1 MKTWYAGTYTG
12 TGSEGIYR
20 FTLNEGKAGEPEL
33 LCKIKNPKYITFH
46 QDMIVAVCDYE
57 HGAGAALISK
67 EGEIL
72 DTITFEERT
81 SCYVGSDG
89 QYIYTANFHEGTF
102 TVLKEENKH
111 LSLKETVH
119 IQDGGGCHQV
129 LVYKDRLLVPCL
141 FLDRVMMY
149 ERETLKPLGS
159 IRFNTG
165 TGPRHGIFSKDEK
178 YLYLVSELSNEL
190 FVISTETWEI
200 LSEQPVLTS
209 GERHVRGGAA
219 IRMSEDGR
227 YLYASTRGK
236 DVLSVFTVD
245 GENVTLIDNVSCGGK
260 HPRDFNIDE
269 NYLLCAN
276 RFSNEISVFPLQDG
290 KIEKE
295 ILRIPVTEA
304 VSLIG
309 E

>member
-12 TGSEGIYR
+12 NGSEGIYR
-20 FTLNEGKAGEPEL
+20 FTLENKEAGEPEL

-46 QDMIVAVCDYE
+46 HDMIAAVCDFE

-67 EGEIL
+67 DGEIL
-72 DTITFEERT
+72 DTIAYEQRT
-81 SCYVGSDG
+81 SCYIGSDG
-89 QYIYTANFHEGTF
+89 EYLYSTNFHEGTF
-102 TVLKEENKH
+102 TVLKVEDNH

-141 FLDRVMMY
+141 FLDRIMMY

-165 TGPRHGIFSKDEK
+165 TGPRHGVFSHDEK

-190 FVISTETWEI
+190 LVISTDTWEI
-200 LSEQPVLTS
+200 LSQQPVLTS
-209 GERHVRGGAA
+209 GELHVRGGAA
-219 IRMSEDGR
+219 IRLSEDGK

-236 DVLSVFTVD
+236 DVLSVFRVD
-245 GENVTLIDNVSCGGK
+245 GENVKLTDNVSCGGK

-276 RFSNEISVFPLQDG
+276 RFSNEISVFPLNEG
-290 KIEKE
+290 EIEQE
-295 ILRIPVTEA
+295 LLRIPVTEA

>member
-20 FTLNEGKAGEPEL
+20 FTLENEPEL
-33 LCKIKNPKYITFH
+33 LCKIKNPKYICHH
-46 QDMIVAVCDYE
+46 QDKIAAVCDFDN
-57 HGAGAALISK
+57 GAGAALIS
-67 EGEIL
+67 
-72 DTITFEERT
+72 
-81 SCYVGSDG
+81 CYIGSDG
-89 QYIYTANFHEGTF
+89 KYLYTANFHEGTF
-102 TVLKEENKH
+102 TVLKVENNH

-141 FLDRVMMY
+141 FLDRIMMY
-149 ERETLKPLGS
+149 ERETLKLLGS

-165 TGPRHGIFSKDEK
+165 TGPRHGVFSHDGK

-190 FVISTETWEI
+190 FVISTDTWEI

-209 GERHVRGGAA
+209 GELHVRGGAA
-219 IRMSEDGR
+219 IRLSNDGK

-236 DVLSVFTVD
+236 DVLSVFTAD
-245 GENVTLIDNVSCGGK
+245 GDKVQLVDNVSCGGK

-276 RFSNEISVFPLQDG
+276 RFSNEISVFPLSDG
-290 KIEKE
+290 KIGEE
-295 ILRIPVTEA
+295 AVRIPVTEA

>member
-141 FLDRVMMY
+141 FLDRIMMY

>member
-141 FLDRVMMY
+141 FLDRIMMY

-209 GERHVRGGAA
+209 GERHVRGVAA

-245 GENVTLIDNVSCGGK
+245 GESVTLIDNVSCGGK

>member
-20 FTLNEGKAGEPEL
+20 FTLENGKAGEPEL
-33 LCKIKNPKYITFH
+33 LCKIKNPKYICHH
-46 QDMIVAVCDYE
+46 QDMIAAVCDFE

-67 EGEIL
+67 DGVIL
-72 DTITFEERT
+72 DTITYEERT
-81 SCYVGSDG
+81 SCYIGSDG
-89 QYIYTANFHEGTF
+89 EFLYSANFHEGTF
-102 TVLKEENKH
+102 TVLKVENNH

-129 LVYKDRLLVPCL
+129 LVYQDRLLVPCL
-141 FLDRVMMY
+141 FLDRIMMY

-159 IRFNTG
+159 IRFNAG
-165 TGPRHGIFSKDEK
+165 TGPRHGVFSHDGK

-190 FVISTETWEI
+190 FVISTDTWEI

-209 GERHVRGGAA
+209 GELHVRGGAA
-219 IRMSEDGR
+219 IRLSNDGK

-236 DVLSVFTVD
+236 DVLSVFTAD
-245 GENVTLIDNVSCGGK
+245 GDKVQLVDNVSCGGK

-269 NYLLCAN
+269 NHLLCAN
-276 RFSNEISVFPLQDG
+276 RFSNEISVFPLKDG
-290 KIEKE
+290 KIGEE
-295 ILRIPVTEA
+295 ALRIPVTEA